1 MNKNMLNKIHSYNM
15 LRRDLHSKLVEN
27 EIDTLKYN
35 EILGKKFHNLFK
47 NINQEEKK
55 NFLNLINYLKMFNF
69 DNKKLYNSLHDGND
83 LFKLINDNKIK
94 YLPFMNSDK
103 TLPDLFTNNK
113 VNKEMKRILIQY
125 KISSKDLYD
134 KLINKINPFLL
145 EDMNKNI
152 QSIQSENKAQIE
164 EVETKNPYQLLKERI
179 EDLTSFNKK
188 PKILPLNEKISLSNK
203 NNVDM
208 KADTKVQKKEVDASL
223 NKYIKHLRL
232 LNAIEQ
238 ERSELVNRK
247 IEDLINPNKNK
258 EQQKIAILQPNP
270 NAELLALYIVLS
282 IPGVIS
288 SLKNKMKEQ
297 HIKKRKEE
305 ILQNSHVEAGKLYN
319 YLMNENVQGSLKK
332 IHNFVKKEKHLNH
345 LTGFNINPN
354 HFKDEKNIQADK
366 KNLEEQIEMKRHPF
380 GHENSDP
387 LIHDD
392 NYYDAPV
399 IPEYQNRPYGH
410 KNDFKIDAH
419 NLYSILRKKDKANLL
434 NDREHYAIEG
444 NDLFNILSKSLP
456 KNSKTQDVYKID
468 GHQLK
473 SHLLQ
478 KAQNNEPIHELKESF
493 DHKIDGNVLLN
504 LLRQPKPN
512 DGLLNKNIRDEQSIK
527 TKDSMHAANDN
538 KNTQNHGDFIDG
550 NTLFNILKD
559 SNKDILGETMKN
571 KNINVENDAKQIKG
585 QDLFHLLKPR
595 ASKVDV
601 NNEEIGLDKMYKNLY
616 NAYLKDNK
624 GVIGALDAK
633 KKNEVFWDNQNVEIP
648 NISSLNVNDN
658 TKQNPVRAG
667 NEEPQG

>member
-1 MNKNMLNKIHSYNM
+1 MVRGRRVNSTQASIRVEGKYLQLVDSHFYISKIGMNNVFIGNIYRSTYQYGDNIVDTVHNTKRNNIAVNNIPNENIVNPNNGGSVNIANENIVHANLGDVEMKKVRVRSPKPTSPKPPRPKRTKPDEYDDVEDINKE
-15 LRRDLHSKLVEN
+15 V
-27 EIDTLKYN
+27 T
-35 EILGKKFHNLFK
+35 ILGK
-47 NINQEEKK
+47 I
-55 NFLNLINYLKMFNF
+55 
-69 DNKKLYNSLHDGND
+69 
-83 LFKLINDNKIK
+83 
-94 YLPFMNSDK
+94 
-103 TLPDLFTNNK
+103 
-113 VNKEMKRILIQY
+113 R
-125 KISSKDLYD
+125 
-134 KLINKINPFLL
+134 
-145 EDMNKNI
+145 
-152 QSIQSENKAQIE
+152 AC
-164 EVETKNPYQLLKERI
+164 
-179 EDLTSFNKK
+179 
-188 PKILPLNEKISLSNK
+188 LPLNEKISLSNK

-238 ERSELVNRK
+238 ERSELVNTK

-270 NAELLALYIVLS
+270 SAELLALYIVLS

-288 SLKNKMKEQ
+288 SLTNKMKEQ

-319 YLMNENVQGSLKK
+319 YLMNKNVQGNLKK

-399 IPEYQNRPYGH
+399 IPDYQNRPYGH

-456 KNSKTQDVYKID
+456 INSKTQDVYKID

-493 DHKIDGNVLLN
+493 DLFLIQLTVLSSV
-504 LLRQPKPN
+504 RHTS
-512 DGLLNKNIRDEQSIK
+512 R
-527 TKDSMHAANDN
+527 T
-538 KNTQNHGDFIDG
+538 
-550 NTLFNILKD
+550 
-559 SNKDILGETMKN
+559 
-571 KNINVENDAKQIKG
+571 
-585 QDLFHLLKPR
+585 
-595 ASKVDV
+595 
-601 NNEEIGLDKMYKNLY
+601 EEHYS
-616 NAYLKDNK
+616 
-624 GVIGALDAK
+624 
-633 KKNEVFWDNQNVEIP
+633 F
-648 NISSLNVNDN
+648 
-658 TKQNPVRAG
+658 
-667 NEEPQG
+667 